1 MNTENLGPA
10 ERILETVLQ
19 YTDHLYHNRP
29 GMIVPG
35 APGQLPVWSPVF
47 TKVEEGQ
54 TVVYQRPKPVSAPK
68 GKGKKAP
75 RIPPTKI
82 GVLREDGKRIVNAAR
97 DVGEYRK
104 AGIFPE
110 VATWMYQQI
119 ANVWSLDHEFAARWA
134 SHAYAQDHRDL
145 KVVLAAFM
153 LVQSRRGDPIRDQGK
168 IVFRDEDF
176 RNVGEAMMLLYR
188 KDGKDLNPKLLIRIH
203 NLLRIPA
210 IAQINQDL
218 KFGASA
224 RHPFLGRWPL
234 AAEKWLRHREQNL
247 SLLKGLVSA
256 GFRRSVMRLAHLVRF
271 RPEDPKFFEVL
282 RWRQAQAKDGRRSI
296 AIGTAVKAAET
307 WAGLTEAK
315 VCEKVLKEKPNWK
328 RLTSLLP
335 VELVD
340 SRAVFAAAIE
350 AGSLSDKD
358 LIIATPTLE
367 ARGLLQDKDV
377 RARWE
382 KAVKSAEDMRSANIA
397 TRVRS
402 TEIKE
407 ALKGAED
414 AALQK
419 AVAEVAKQIAIRFF
433 IDISGSMT
441 EALPTAKRLM
451 TKIIQAFDLKQVKV
465 AVFDQAGREVEIKH
479 RSSAGVEQAFLG
491 IRPGGATDYG
501 AGVLSLS
508 TYPAPP
514 GHDLLMFFVGD
525 GRNYNKTNAPFADA
539 VRRSNLHPTAF
550 AFLHLGAPGQS
561 VESTAVALGIPCFRV
576 DEKQFEGDVYAIP
589 RMLRDLIAATPV
601 NRQADPVP
609 LAPARLSL
617 VQTILKTEL
626 LAKPTWAA

>member
-19 YTDHLYHNRP
+19 YTDHLFHNRP
-29 GMIVPG
+29 GMVVPG
-35 APGQLPVWSPVF
+35 GPGKLPVWSPVF

-54 TVVYQRPKPVSAPK
+54 TVVYQRPKPISAPK
-68 GKGKKAP
+68 VKGKKAP
-75 RIPPTKI
+75 RIPSTKI

-97 DVGEYRK
+97 DVGEYRP

-110 VATWMYQQI
+110 VASWMYRQV
-119 ANVWSLDHEFAARWA
+119 AHVWQLDHEFAARWA

-168 IVFRDEDF
+168 VAFFDEDF
-176 RNVGEAMMLLYR
+176 RDVGEAMMLLR
-188 KDGKDLNPKLLIRIH
+188 KEGKDLHPKLLIRIH
-203 NLLRIPA
+203 NLLRLPE
-210 IAQINQDL
+210 IAKINQDL
-218 KFGASA
+218 KFGNSA

-234 AAEKWLRHREQNL
+234 AVEKWLRYREQNL
-247 SLLKGLVSA
+247 GLLKGLVDA
-256 GFRRSVMRLAHLVRF
+256 GFRRSVMRLAHLIRF
-271 RPEDPKFFEVL
+271 RPENPRFFEVL

-296 AIGTAVKAAET
+296 AIGTAIKAVET
-307 WAGLTEAK
+307 WTGLSETQ
-315 VCEKVLKEKPNWK
+315 VCERILKEKPNWK

-350 AGSLSDKD
+350 AGCLSDKD

-382 KAVKSAEDMRSANIA
+382 KATKRADDMRAANIA

-407 ALKGAED
+407 KLKEAED
-414 AALQK
+414 VSLQK
-419 AVAEVAKQIAIRFF
+419 AVAQVAKQIAIRFL

-451 TKIIQAFDLKQVKV
+451 TKIIQAFDLAQVKV

-479 RSSAGVEQAFLG
+479 RSSAGVEQAFFG

-501 AGVLSLS
+501 AGVLSLAG
-508 TYPAPP
+508 YPAPP
-514 GHDLLMFFVGD
+514 GHDLLMWFVGD
-525 GRNYNKTNAPFADA
+525 GRNYDKLDAPFADA
-539 VRRSNLHPTAF
+539 VRKSNLNPTAF
-550 AFLHLGAPGQS
+550 AFLHLGAPGRA
-561 VESTAVALGIPCFRV
+561 VESTAGALGIPCFRV
-576 DEKQFEGDVYAIP
+576 DENMFEGDVYAIP

-609 LAPARLSL
+609 LAAPRLSL

-626 LAKPTWAA
+626 LRKPAWAA